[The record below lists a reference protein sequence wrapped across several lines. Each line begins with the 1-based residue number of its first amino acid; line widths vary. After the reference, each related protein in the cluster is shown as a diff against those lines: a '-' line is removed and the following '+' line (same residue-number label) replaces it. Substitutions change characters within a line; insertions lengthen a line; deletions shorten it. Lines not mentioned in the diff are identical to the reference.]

1 MQDPI
6 VEAVKERVDI
16 VDIISNYVTLTKS
29 GANFKGR
36 CPFHVEKTPSF
47 MVNRERQLFRCFG
60 CGESGDVLTFVMKQ
74 ENIDFP
80 SALKLLAE
88 RVGVEIPERNA
99 GGTRNPPGSKD
110 ALYAVNASAAN
121 LFHQVLVSH
130 PSGKSALEYLR
141 KRGVSDESVE
151 IFQLGIAPS
160 NNQTVRT
167 YLEKKKIAPKSIQE
181 AGSPD
186 RFRNRIMF
194 PFRDVI
200 GHVIGFSGRA
210 LGDEM
215 PKYLNTSE
223 TPVFQ
228 KNKFLYGLYEGKKNI
243 GEAKK
248 VMVVEGQLDLVMA
261 HQSGYKFTV
270 ATSGTALSN
279 DHLRILS
286 RYTDTLLFAF
296 DGDAAG
302 KKATARA
309 IHLALGRDFE
319 VQVVAVPEDRDPGDL
334 IANDIELWRT
344 LIEKPL
350 AAIDWLFGY
359 FFASRDRTPTTH
371 ERNDIFREIFPYI
384 ARQSD
389 TVNRSYSQQRL
400 ARLLHVREEAIIE
413 AYSDWKKQ
421 QTPSPYSD
429 VRSDATENAPDE
441 VVDTPDERRSRE
453 RSLIGL
459 LLVRP
464 ELVATEF
471 VSLAT
476 SDFTHPPLASLY
488 TEINTWYTEHT
499 NKSPD
504 KLIHA
509 VESTASDAVKRS
521 IQKLIFDTQTY
532 TADFTPEQFV
542 AEYTTLI
549 QMIRKRDRENRIQSF
564 AELIAQAEAAQDR
577 RKVISLMQE
586 MQNLLKTKES
596 HAQENS

>member
-16 VDIISNYVTLTKS
+16 VDIITNYITLTKA

-36 CPFHVEKTPSF
+36 CPFHAEKTPSF

-60 CGESGDVLTFVMKQ
+60 CGESGDVLAFVMKQ

-88 RVGVEIPERNA
+88 RVGVEVPERS
-99 GGTRNPPGSKD
+99 GSGTRSPGGSKD
-110 ALYAVNASAAN
+110 TLHMVNAAAAN
-121 LFHQVLVSH
+121 LFHQVLMNH
-130 PSGKSALEYLR
+130 PSGKLAREYLF
-141 KRGVSDESVE
+141 KRGVDDAS
-151 IFQLGIAPS
+151 IKRFQLGIAPL
-160 NNQTVRT
+160 NNQTIRAH
-167 YLEKKKIAPKSIQE
+167 LEKQKLQLKDIQN

-223 TPVFQ
+223 TPIFQ
-228 KNKFLYGLYEGKKNI
+228 KNKFLYGLYEGKKKI

-248 VMVVEGQLDLVMA
+248 VMVVEGQLDLVLA
-261 HQSGYKFTV
+261 HQAGYEFTV
-270 ATSGTALSN
+270 ATSGTALSD

-319 VQVVAVPEDRDPGDL
+319 VQVIDIPEGRDPGDL
-334 IANDIELWRT
+334 ITKDIEEWRS
-344 LIEKPL
+344 LMDKPL
-350 AAIDWLFGY
+350 AAIEWLFSY
-359 FFASRDRTPTTH
+359 FFAAHDRKPTLH

-384 ARQSD
+384 ARQTDS
-389 TVNRSYSQQRL
+389 VNRAKDQQKL
-400 ARLLHVREEAIIE
+400 ARHIGVREEAIVE
-413 AYSDWKKQ
+413 AYTAWQKQ
-421 QTPSPYSD
+421 QSQSPDLAREIDTLTNTPD
-429 VRSDATENAPDE
+429 EVIDAPDE
-441 VVDTPDERRSRE
+441 RKSRE

-464 ELVATEF
+464 ELLATEF
-471 VSLAT
+471 VSLSA
-476 SDFTHPPLASLY
+476 SDFTHPPLARLY

-509 VESTASDAVKRS
+509 VESAASDAIKRS

-532 TADFTPEQFV
+532 TANFTPEQFV

-564 AELIAQAEAAQDR
+564 AELIAQAEATQDR
-577 RKVISLMQE
+577 RKVIALMQE